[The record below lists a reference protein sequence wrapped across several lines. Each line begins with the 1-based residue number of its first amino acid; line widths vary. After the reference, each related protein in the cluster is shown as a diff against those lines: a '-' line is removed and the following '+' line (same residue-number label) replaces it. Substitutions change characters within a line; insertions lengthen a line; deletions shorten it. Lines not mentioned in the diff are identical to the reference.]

1 MSNYTNADEQDSV
14 GDNTLLVQEQESD
27 SGEQQPDSGTAAD
40 SSQENQSETGN
51 EAVVEKRLRDTQ
63 AKVTELAEQLKSAQS
78 QLQVISQP
86 RVEPFD
92 EDKFID
98 EFIGGDE
105 AYNKYRDDPAILAK
119 ELAKK
124 FMRHNAHVIADIDK
138 RWEERLNGVMN
149 TMKTKDP
156 EYAKYAEELKD
167 IEESFDLSGMSADD
181 KVKLAKMISSKRS
194 GNRPAPP
201 PGPAARRA
209 PANIKPSNVPAGYLE
224 SLGLAGEQQN
234 NNTLL

>member
-1 MSNYTNADEQDSV
+1 MSTNQNADEQDSV
-14 GDNTLLVQEQESD
+14 GDNTLLVQEQESEA
-27 SGEQQPDSGTAAD
+27 GEQQPVDDSAAD

-63 AKVTELAEQLKSAQS
+63 AKVTELAEQLKVAQS

-98 EFIGGDE
+98 EFIGGDD
-105 AYNKYRDDPAILAK
+105 AYNKFRDDPAILAK
-119 ELAKK
+119 ELSKK
-124 FMRHNAHVIADIDK
+124 FMRHNAQVIADIDK
-138 RWEERLNGVMN
+138 RWEQRLNGVMN

-156 EYAKYAEELKD
+156 EYVKLAEELKE
-167 IEESFDLSGMSADD
+167 IEDAFDLSGMSTDD
-181 KVKLAKMISSKRS
+181 KVKLAKMISSKRT
-194 GNRPAPP
+194 GRPAPP
-201 PGPAARRA
+201 PGPSARKVATQTR
-209 PANIKPSNVPAGYLE
+209 PSSVPAGYLE
-224 SLGLAGEQQN
+224 SLGLAGESKN